1 MIRNFEILRLKKAGM
16 SNLGILKLIDY
27 QERHEAKL
35 TLRQLAR
42 IAEVKAV
49 PNFIESYK
57 SQDVK
62 RLREQYKTFPSFSIL
77 DDIYPEW
84 LKEMYNP
91 PTLLFYQGNLKLL
104 NFPKL
109 GFVGSREMSK
119 EAPKITYKLIEEL
132 KQSFVI
138 VSGLAR
144 GVDTSSHVAA
154 IKQQTPTIAVIGN
167 GLDISY
173 PKENRKL
180 QEYLATHEL
189 VLSEYLVGEPPLKFH
204 FPERNRIIAGLSR
217 GIIVVEAKQRSGS
230 LITSR
235 YALEGN
241 REVFAV
247 PGDILNRNASGCNQL
262 IQQGGAKLI
271 THGQDILDEFYLYGD
286 NFLP

>member
-1 MIRNFEILRLKKAGM
+1 MIRNFEILRLKKAGV

-27 QERHEAKL
+27 QEKHEAKL

-217 GIIVVEAKQRSGS
+217 GIVVVEAKQRSGS

-262 IQQGGAKLI
+262 IQQGAAKFI
-271 THGQDILDEFYLYGD
+271 THGQDILDEFYLYEG

>member
-1 MIRNFEILRLKKAGM
+1 
-16 SNLGILKLIDY
+16 
-27 QERHEAKL
+27 
-35 TLRQLAR
+35 
-42 IAEVKAV
+42 
-49 PNFIESYK
+49 
-57 SQDVK
+57 
-62 RLREQYKTFPSFSIL
+62 
-77 DDIYPEW
+77 
-84 LKEMYNP
+84 
-91 PTLLFYQGNLKLL
+91 
-104 NFPKL
+104 
-109 GFVGSREMSK
+109 MSK

-167 GLDISY
+167 GLDINY

-217 GIIVVEAKQRSGS
+217 GIVVVEAKQRSGS

-262 IQQGGAKLI
+262 IQQGAAKLI
-271 THGQDILDEFYLYGD
+271 THGQDILDEFYLYEG

>member
-1 MIRNFEILRLKKAGM
+1 M
-16 SNLGILKLIDY
+16 
-27 QERHEAKL
+27 
-35 TLRQLAR
+35 
-42 IAEVKAV
+42 
-49 PNFIESYK
+49 
-57 SQDVK
+57 K
-62 RLREQYKTFPSFSIL
+62 RLREQYKVFPSFSIL

-91 PTLLFYQGNLKLL
+91 PALLFYQGNLKLL

-167 GLDISY
+167 GLDINY

-217 GIIVVEAKQRSGS
+217 GIVVVEAKQRSGS

-262 IQQGGAKLI
+262 IQQGAAKLI
-271 THGQDILDEFYLYGD
+271 THGQDILDEFYLYEG

>member
-27 QERHEAKL
+27 QKRHEAKL

-42 IAEVKAV
+42 IAEVKTV
-49 PNFIESYK
+49 PNFIENYK

-62 RLREQYKTFPSFSIL
+62 RLRKQYKIFPSFSIL
-77 DDIYPEW
+77 DEIYPEW

-91 PTLLFYQGNLKLL
+91 PSLLFYQGNLKLL
-104 NFPKL
+104 SYPKL

-119 EAPKITYKLIEEL
+119 EGPKITHKLIEEL
-132 KQSFVI
+132 QQNFVI

-154 IKQQTPTIAVIGN
+154 VKQKTPTIAVIGN

-180 QEYLATHEL
+180 QEYLAVNEL
-189 VLSEYLVGEPPLKFH
+189 VLSEYLAGEQPLKFH

-217 GIIVVEAKQRSGS
+217 GVVVVEAKQRSGS

-235 YALEGN
+235 FALEEN

-247 PGDILNRNASGCNQL
+247 PGDILNRNSSGCNQL
-262 IQQGGAKLI
+262 IKQGEAKLV
-271 THGQDILDEFYLYGD
+271 THGQDILDEFYLY
-286 NFLP
+286 

>member
-57 SQDVK
+57 SQDMK

-154 IKQQTPTIAVIGN
+154 IKQQTPNIAVIGN

-217 GIIVVEAKQRSGS
+217 GIVVVEAKQRSGS

-247 PGDILNRNASGCNQL
+247 PGDILNRNVSGCNKL
-262 IQQGGAKLI
+262 IQQGAAKLI
-271 THGQDILDEFYLYGD
+271 THGQDILDEFYLYEG
-286 NFLP
+286 NSLP

>member
-1 MIRNFEILRLKKAGM
+1 MIKNFEILRLKKAGM
-16 SNLGILKLIDY
+16 SNLGILKLINY

-42 IAEVKAV
+42 IAEIKAI
-49 PNFIESYK
+49 PNFIENYK

-62 RLREQYKTFPSFSIL
+62 RLRKLYKLFPSFSIL

-84 LKEMYNP
+84 LKEIYNP
-91 PTLLFYQGNLKLL
+91 PALLFYQGNLKLL
-104 NFPKL
+104 NLPKL
-109 GFVGSREMSK
+109 GFVGSRESSK
-119 EAPKITYKLIEEL
+119 EATKITHKLIEEL
-132 KQSFVI
+132 KQNFVI

-154 IKQQTPTIAVIGN
+154 VKQKTPTIAVIGN

-189 VLSEYLVGEPPLKFH
+189 VLSEYLAGEQPLKFH

-217 GIIVVEAKQRSGS
+217 GIVVVEAKQRSGS

-247 PGDILNRNASGCNQL
+247 PGDILNRNASDCNQL
-262 IQQGGAKLI
+262 IQQGAAKLV
-271 THGQDILDEFYLYGD
+271 THGQDILDEFYLD
-286 NFLP
+286 